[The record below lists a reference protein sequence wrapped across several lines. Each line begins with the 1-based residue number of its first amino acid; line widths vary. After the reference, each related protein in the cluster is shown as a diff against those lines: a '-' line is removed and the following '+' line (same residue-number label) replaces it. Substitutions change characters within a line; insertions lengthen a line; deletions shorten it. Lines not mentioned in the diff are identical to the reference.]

1 MLELQPH
8 LSGKLVSLRPLAQ
21 SDFEALYAV
30 AADPLIWELHPE
42 NTRYQRKV
50 FEKFFQAAMDSKGA
64 LIVSD
69 LKTGEVIGSSRYT
82 GFIPEKSQIEVGYTF
97 LSRSCWGKG
106 HNSEM
111 KQLMLGHAFQFV
123 DHVHFFIGEENH
135 RSRKAVEKLSAKLMD
150 RIERKPLDGNPY
162 FAVVYELS
170 KPKN

>member
-50 FEKFFQAAMDSKGA
+50 F
-64 LIVSD
+64 D